1 MGSSQTDPSRT
12 LQVAPALAQS
22 SFAHTAWKFDPH
34 NGYGGKTPDGEPWPF
49 GYIIEIGPSGTLPT
63 PLFEMSP
70 LFVIAPERLHSAALL
85 MAAAPDLLEVCL
97 AFISKIGREGYYPT
111 AGEPLT
117 RKMRTAILK
126 ATGQEAP
133 AFGDGS
139 SRTAT
144 KANSGLNTINEV
156 SQ

>member
-1 MGSSQTDPSRT
+1 MGSSQSQPSG
-12 LQVAPALAQS
+12 APKSAAT
-22 SFAHTAWKFDPH
+22 HTPGPWEWDCGVVP
-34 NGYGGKTPDGEPWPF
+34 PDGP
-49 GYIIEIGPSGTLPT
+49 GRYSDIYVDGGDLIIAHFNDQI
-63 PLFEMSP
+63 
-70 LFVIAPERLHSAALL
+70 PEGLANARLI
-85 MAAAPDLLEVCL
+85 AAAPDLLEVCL